1 MFAGLIIVVVLAL
14 VGTGNLGTATGT
26 ANRDDAISNTQDDVS
41 EPGAQRT
48 QDYIR
53 NLYRENTI
61 AKWVRRLGLIGS
73 IVGGLALAYAI
84 GNQFYSEFGQL
95 PIIGNFYVSSD

>member
-14 VGTGNLGTATGT
+14 VGTGIWALQLERRIVTMQLATHKMMFPNQVRSGRKT
-26 ANRDDAISNTQDDVS
+26 
-41 EPGAQRT
+41 
-48 QDYIR
+48 YIR

-84 GNQFYSEFGQL
+84 GNQFYSEFG
-95 PIIGNFYVSSD
+95 